1 MEYVAGGNM
10 ADYILKSILLKFGQF
25 DRRDGLVMDE
35 DEALYFFKQVGG
47 GGWAGLVCVG
57 GGTGWVGG
65 SWRVQG
71 AGSLGEG
78 GAIGRCACLATVAM
92 GRTRVCET

>member
-1 MEYVAGGNM
+1 M

-47 GGWAGLVCVG
+47 RRPLPCGLVIAGRWHVDRPALAQ
-57 GGTGWVGG
+57 
-65 SWRVQG
+65 SWRGAVGQG
-71 AGSLGEG
+71 GVACWSD
-78 GAIGRCACLATVAM
+78 GARTLAPLLS
-92 GRTRVCET
+92 RTQPTLTTSPS